1 MAALLV
7 IAVLLT
13 ACSEIVEKVDLK
25 DDGAGMFQFT
35 VSMSKSKTKIA
46 SILKMK
52 TINGRPVPTKAEIIQ
67 KVKEIESSLKSCT
80 GISNV
85 ASSLDMDN
93 YIATIKCSFNKI
105 ESLNQGAGKI
115 AAIQKIEPADVK
127 DNYAYQ
133 PGTKIFSQLT
143 NFSLKAEYNKLSN
156 ADKEVF
162 NGGCL
167 YRYCEI

>member
-105 ESLNQGAGKI
+105 EGLNQGAGKI
-115 AAIQKIEPADVK
+115 AAIQKIESADVK

-162 NGGCL
+162 NGGYL

>member
-13 ACSEIVEKVDLK
+13 GCSEIVEKVDLK

-67 KVKEIESSLKSCT
+67 KVKK
-80 GISNV
+80 
-85 ASSLDMDN
+85 
-93 YIATIKCSFNKI
+93 
-105 ESLNQGAGKI
+105 
-115 AAIQKIEPADVK
+115 
-127 DNYAYQ
+127 
-133 PGTKIFSQLT
+133 
-143 NFSLKAEYNKLSN
+143 
-156 ADKEVF
+156 
-162 NGGCL
+162 
-167 YRYCEI
+167 

>member
-1 MAALLV
+1 MHRL
-7 IAVLLT
+7 
-13 ACSEIVEKVDLK
+13 
-25 DDGAGMFQFT
+25 
-35 VSMSKSKTKIA
+35 
-46 SILKMK
+46 
-52 TINGRPVPTKAEIIQ
+52 
-67 KVKEIESSLKSCT
+67 
-80 GISNV
+80 SNV

-162 NGGCL
+162 NGATYTGIVRFEKPIL
-167 YRYCEI
+167 SASNKGSKLLSDKKAVMLNENILDIISNKKSIANAIALAK